1 MNEYCG
7 GGDKVPRMTFSK
19 RGGRIRSSVSA
30 IKPKET
36 KTVEEVV
43 STIKKDAARA
53 AADEYRE
60 RSLAIHGMVCAR
72 CGREFNHTMRHL
84 LTVHHRDGNH
94 DNNPP
99 DGSNWENLC
108 VYCHDDIH
116 SRGILGEYLDGT
128 AGGRESVIVYSEESA
143 RKDSQNPLGM
153 LGRKLSEKMKKKQ

>member
-1 MNEYCG
+1 
-7 GGDKVPRMTFSK
+7 VPKMTFSK

-30 IKPKET
+30 VKPKEV

-43 STIKKDAARA
+43 STIRDAAKA
-53 AADEYRE
+53 GSEEYRE

-72 CGREFNHTMRHL
+72 CGREFSHATRHL

-108 VYCHDDIH
+108 VYCHEDIH
-116 SRGILGEYLDGT
+116 SRGVLGEYLDG
-128 AGGRESVIVYSEESA
+128 ASGGRESVIVFSQESA
-143 RKDSQNPLGM
+143 LKDSSNLLGA
-153 LGRKLSEKMKKKQ
+153 LGRKLSEGMKKKQGKS